1 MRRGLAIL
9 AAVLAVAVALPL
21 GGRAMGLFAGRPP
34 SNLGATNGQLAPCP
48 RSPNCVASQADPADA
63 THFIAPIAF
72 KGDPG
77 AAWRALRQTVAA
89 SERVKIV
96 DERDDYLRAEFATKF
111 IGFVDDVEFLLDAP
125 VRLIHVRSASRLG
138 YRDFGVNRA
147 RIEALRTRLAARTA

>member
-1 MRRGLAIL
+1 MRRALAIL
-9 AAVLAVAVALPL
+9 AAALAAGVALAL
-21 GGRAMGLFAGRPP
+21 GGWAMGLFAGKPP
-34 SNLGATNGQLAPCP
+34 SNLGVTDGRLAACP

-72 KGDPG
+72 KGDAG
-77 AAWRALRQTVAA
+77 AAWWALRQTVAA

-96 DERDDYLRAEFATKF
+96 DERDGYLRAEFATKL

-125 VRLIHVRSASRLG
+125 ARVIHVRSASRLG
-138 YRDFGVNRA
+138 YRDFGVNRT